1 MLSFPVTTD
10 MLVNAFD
17 LLVLVTSSVTGELLI
32 SALQETFVAEKL
44 VCELLHPTV
53 DDLSNLVV

>member
-1 MLSFPVTTD
+1 

-44 VCELLHPTV
+44 VYELLHPTV